1 MIAVVIRSRRARGLH
16 KELDLVER
24 AGVLTVKL
32 HLIGLLDWVLLHEH
46 VLDQLLDHL
55 GRDGRAVAR
64 VLQDERPWIFPVRLE
79 PDLFSTSARM
89 NRCI

>member
-55 GRDGRAVAR
+55 GRDGRAERLR
-64 VLQDERPWIFPVRLE
+64 VYFR
-79 PDLFSTSARM
+79 TSGPGFFQFA
-89 NRCI
+89 